1 MIIEK
6 SINVEYFWIENSKDL
21 YILDTD
27 ESGKLIN
34 KYVYKNY
41 VNESVYNGLDL
52 DEKLK
57 IFKSGRYK
65 IIYNDEE
72 IKPFESIPILSIN
85 MI

>member
-41 VNESVYNGLDL
+41 VNESVYNGLNL

-57 IFKSGRYK
+57 IFKTGRYK
-65 IIYNDEE
+65 IIYNDDE
-72 IKPFESIPILSIN
+72 IKPFESIPVLSIN

>member
-27 ESGKLIN
+27 GFGKLIN

-41 VNESVYNGLDL
+41 VNEQVYDSMDL
-52 DEKLK
+52 DGKLK
-57 IFKSGRYK
+57 IFKTGRYK

-85 MI
+85 ML